1 MYRCFLDKVEK
12 FGDYNNIYFFS
23 KNETINFIIK
33 DKDDYIK
40 NLTEFDL
47 YARKVKNGNEYI
59 DNIIETIVD
68 FTDNEKEKLTKCAIA
83 SDNFLKTCN
92 LYKNVIDYKEL
103 INIKWIFACTDNN
116 DKKQYEEGLPHT
128 RENIIFLT
136 KSIIKNN
143 EENLINTLIHEKI
156 HIYQRN
162 NKNIFDILNNM
173 NGFVKINYSNKYIRS
188 NPDTTKDIYLDTN
201 TNNIMVCLYRND
213 TPYGINDVIM
223 KNYSLEHPYEKYA
236 YEIAN
241 DYYKN
246 NKYKSI

>member
-1 MYRCFLDKVEK
+1 MKSLLIISLLISIILIICVYMYRCFLDKVEK

-83 SDNFLKTCN
+83 SDNFLKTCS

-143 EENLINTLIHEKI
+143 RHNRIPGH
-156 HIYQRN
+156 
-162 NKNIFDILNNM
+162 
-173 NGFVKINYSNKYIRS
+173 
-188 NPDTTKDIYLDTN
+188 
-201 TNNIMVCLYRND
+201 
-213 TPYGINDVIM
+213 
-223 KNYSLEHPYEKYA
+223 
-236 YEIAN
+236 
-241 DYYKN
+241 
-246 NKYKSI
+246 